1 MLGIDPRSSRERI
14 AVTAEGTFERIVT
27 MASSDTYKRAIGL
40 YQAGMLDRGPSAK
53 RSLTSSRT
61 TLKSWICRRWFN
73 VDGVIGETRFQAT
86 TARSRSNPTTLWRW
100 ATAAMS
106 GTSCIR
112 HTCPRRITT
121 EIWCWERPPTSSCGR
136 RVPGQC
142 AWPSP
147 RILAALH
154 RTLVGLG
161 PGFRAAGPFDI
172 TVSRLFCRL
181 SRSPES
187 PSGD

>member
-1 MLGIDPRSSRERI
+1 
-14 AVTAEGTFERIVT
+14 

-40 YQAGMLDRGPSAK
+40 YQAGMLDRALCQAIVDVKPDDFEA
-53 RSLTSSRT
+53 LD
-61 TLKSWICRRWFN
+61 LPAMDN

-121 EIWCWERPPTSSCGR
+121 EIWCWARPPTSSCGR
-136 RVPGQC
+136 RVPWQC

-161 PGFRAAGPFDI
+161 PGFRAAGPFDV